1 MGDLLPAVG
10 PWKIGHSEAVQ
21 HSQEEAPDRAAAEAE
36 RVENMTLSS
45 RDVNTVKKRSEKVSE
60 GKVRFP
66 QGPFHFDPSKRGP
79 G

>member
-1 MGDLLPAVG
+1 
-10 PWKIGHSEAVQ
+10 
-21 HSQEEAPDRAAAEAE
+21 
-36 RVENMTLSS
+36 MTLSS
-45 RDVNTVKKRSEKVSE
+45 RDVNTVNKRSEKVSE

>member
-1 MGDLLPAVG
+1 MGDLLPDAG
-10 PWKIGHSEAVQ
+10 PWKVGHSEAVQ
-21 HSQEEAPDRAAAEAE
+21 HSQEEAPDGAAAEAE
-36 RVENMTLSS
+36 RVETMTLS
-45 RDVNTVKKRSEKVSE
+45 RKNVHTVNKGLEKVSE